1 MYAFH
6 TSILL
11 APLFEQLAT
20 TLENN
25 KEKQEEFIK
34 NVVQILRSMKTID
47 TSKPYG
53 QQLAGIFRNVLDEKY
68 RPFFDILMKF
78 LYPEDPVGPDGPI
91 GPSGPSEYKPTGP
104 TGTEGCNPPEPTGN
118 TKATEPVSNGTL
130 NGTTVQVASNSSI
143 PSESLPPPQEK
154 KQDNIKNHPLK
165 FLADRTYP
173 FEDICKELDET
184 GGYLC
189 DHISDFNK
197 KGHKAME
204 VKWSRYG
211 HEHSKCSEILSKLTD
226 RYKSF
231 DLTFD
236 CTGSSSPSLT
246 IGWK

>member
-6 TSILL
+6 SSQLL

-118 TKATEPVSNGTL
+118 TKATEPV
-130 NGTTVQVASNSSI
+130 
-143 PSESLPPPQEK
+143 
-154 KQDNIKNHPLK
+154 
-165 FLADRTYP
+165 
-173 FEDICKELDET
+173 
-184 GGYLC
+184 
-189 DHISDFNK
+189 
-197 KGHKAME
+197 
-204 VKWSRYG
+204 
-211 HEHSKCSEILSKLTD
+211 
-226 RYKSF
+226 
-231 DLTFD
+231 
-236 CTGSSSPSLT
+236 
-246 IGWK
+246 